1 MSRPPG
7 SAAPA
12 DLGHVRRRPAR
23 SLLRATVLGGM
34 LLGVAA
40 PAHASLLDRVVPW
53 FTSTVRTRGLAIGWG
68 LHITAQRIALR
79 DAGGTWATFDGVSL
93 RWAPLRLL
101 HGALDVRRLR
111 VQDATLERL
120 PRSAATAGN
129 AGRSSDPLPER
140 SALHALVV
148 RRLTLGPALAGTAVS
163 LRIEGDAVRSAADQ
177 VQARLRATEIG
188 GTARYRV
195 QARMMPSGVQ
205 ARVTA
210 REPPGGPL
218 ERLAGLPP
226 PVPGAP
232 AAPTSPAGAPLPPAP
247 GPGAPSVAAP
257 LPAHPTGVPPA
268 TGTAAGGA
276 GAPVAAPP
284 AALPGVGGSLTF
296 VATAAGPLAAVAT
309 NVSLTL
315 GAAQATAHGTVNLT
329 ARRLHLE
336 LAATTPA
343 MASRPD
349 VRWSGARL
357 ALHVDG
363 SFAAPEASGQLDLA
377 DLAAA
382 GAGARAL
389 VLHLAGTTAAARL
402 RGRLDGV
409 RLPGGQ
415 PGLLGAAPVRF
426 TVRLQRGT
434 ATQVV
439 VFAVDHP
446 LVQARGRLDLGVAQR
461 LTARLTVPDLGAF
474 SALTGMTAAGQ
485 AQLAVRATRA
495 GGIAQIAVDGTLGLT
510 GGPAPAVA
518 LLGPDTRI
526 AAAASYTS
534 AGLSLQRLHI
544 AGRDLT
550 LDLHGVLAPARID
563 LAWQAALARLGA
575 INPQVAGHLD
585 GAGRVFGPTDAL
597 SMTAELSGA
606 VTQGPPP
613 AATAPPSTAG
623 GFTARL
629 ILDGLPGRPH
639 GSLDADGEVLGAPLR
654 LGLRTAEAADGAVTL
669 AIRQATWKSAHAEG
683 SLGVPALAGL
693 ASRLPTGD
701 LRLTVGRLADFAP
714 LLGSALTGSLQAEL
728 RATSDRAILTAAARD
743 VQLPGAAVGDV
754 QVQATLAA
762 PLPRGA
768 LQARL
773 ILAGVR
779 AGGIDGTVRLDANGA
794 LAAPGLRLAASVPRL
809 DGAALA
815 LTAAGSADL
824 TARSF
829 TLAALDAHWRGR
841 RLRLLAPTRL
851 ALAAGGG
858 ITISGLRADLAGGT
872 LAADGQVGAV
882 LALTASLRRL
892 PAGLITSFAP
902 SLPAAGLLSA
912 DLRLSGP
919 LARPVGTIRAEGSGL
934 RLLTGPGEALPPAR
948 LDASATLTGTTARVT
963 ARFAAGGSH
972 LTLAGTAGGPSGLVA
987 SAPVALRADGAI
999 DLALANPLLAAGG
1012 QQVGGRLAIAARID
1026 GTADAPRLGGRVQLS
1041 GGDFRDEV
1049 QGVHLRDLAGSFVAI
1064 DDGLRIVGLN
1074 GRAGAGTIGIDG
1086 SVGLLR
1092 PGLPVALRLTARN
1105 ATVLSGGLVTAD
1117 LDTDLVLSGLLRP
1130 EGLAPGRTV
1139 PGTAGSGPGGGRT
1152 MVAAGVAAALR
1163 GTVRVRTATIR
1174 VPNQL
1179 PASVQIIPVR
1189 IAGAPPPAA
1198 APAAGPAA
1206 PPIALAVQIVAPQQ
1220 VFVRGRGLTAEL
1232 GGTVDLGGTL
1242 ASMQP
1247 HGAFRLIRGSF
1258 NLVGQ
1263 SLNFTS
1269 GEIRFAGGSIADPLL
1284 HLVASTVSGDTT
1296 ATLTV
1301 GGTASAPQITLTSV
1315 PELPQDQILA
1325 QLLFHTGAGSLTPLQ
1340 LASVAAGLAE
1350 ISGGSSVLPNPLEA
1364 LRGAFGLDQ
1373 LGVGSGAGGASTLQA
1388 GKYIGRRLYVGAQQ
1402 GTGGQSTQGKV
1413 TYDLTKRVQLR
1424 ATAGT
1429 GETTSAIGASG
1440 AASGES
1446 VGIRY
1451 QMQYR
1456 FRSLC
1461 RSERERLVQDRHL
1474 HPARRQQRGEFPHR
1488 LQLPVHQERRR
1499 APAHR
1504 AAPGEQLLLVGVA
1517 GEAVDRVD
1525 GRAHGDFL
1533 PEQAHRARAVDD
1545 LPRQGA
1551 DGGEA
1556 HEHDAGLRAPE
1567 IVLEVVAHPSPRA
1580 HAGARHDDRAA
1591 GDAVERHRLRGIA
1604 HDMQPRH
1611 AERVLSLGEQR
1622 GELRAVAFRM
1632 AAENLGG
1639 GDRHWRIEEHLH
1651 RRLLAPG
1658 GDAGADGV
1666 KQLLRPFEREGR
1678 HDDVA
1683 AAGESV
1689 ADRGVQLLDRIPV
1702 GAVPPVAV
1710 GGFHHHDIGRG
1721 RRGGRVEQ
1729 RTPGAAEIAREQ
1741 DAARRAVLGR
1751 FHQDAG
1757 RTEDMPGVVEGRAQ
1771 PVGDRNGFVV
1781 AHAAAETV

>member
-1 MSRPPG
+1 MSRPPS

-12 DLGHVRRRPAR
+12 DLRHVRRRAAR

-53 FTSTVRTRGLAIGWG
+53 FTSTVRTRGLAIGWD

-101 HGALDVRRLR
+101 HGALDLRRLR
-111 VQDATLERL
+111 VRDATLERL
-120 PRSAATAGN
+120 PRSAATTGS

-177 VQARLRATEIG
+177 VQAQLRATEIG
-188 GTARYRV
+188 GTARYWV
-195 QARMMPSGVQ
+195 QLRMTPSGVQ

-232 AAPTSPAGAPLPPAP
+232 AAPTPSPTPSPAAGAPLPLAP
-247 GPGAPSVAAP
+247 RPGALPDAAP
-257 LPAHPTGVPPA
+257 LPAHPTGAPPA
-268 TGTAAGGA
+268 TGTAAGGT

-284 AALPGVGGSLTF
+284 ATLPGVGGSLTL
-296 VATAAGPLAAVAT
+296 VATATGPLAAVAT

-315 GAAQATAHGTVNLT
+315 GAAQATAHGTVDLT

-343 MASRPD
+343 MAPRPD
-349 VRWSGARL
+349 VRWTSARL

-377 DLAAA
+377 DLAAT
-382 GAGARAL
+382 GAGVRAL

-415 PGLLGAAPVRF
+415 PDLLGEAPVRF

-446 LVQARGRLDLGVAQR
+446 LVQARGRLDLGAAQR

-485 AQLAVRATRA
+485 AQLVVRATRT
-495 GGIAQIAVDGTLGLT
+495 GGIAQMTVDGTLGLT

-526 AAAASYTS
+526 AAAAGYSG

-544 AGRDLT
+544 TGRDLT
-550 LDLHGVLAPARID
+550 LDLHGALAPARVD
-563 LAWQAALARLGA
+563 LAWQVALPRLGA
-575 INPQVAGHLD
+575 VNPQVAGHLD
-585 GAGRVFGPTDAL
+585 GAGRIFGPTDAL
-597 SMTAELSGA
+597 SVTAELSGA
-606 VTQGPPP
+606 VTQGPSP
-613 AATAPPSTAG
+613 AATAPPSTAD

-654 LGLRTAEAADGAVTL
+654 LGLRAVEAADGAVTL
-669 AIRQATWKSAHAEG
+669 AIRQAIWKSAHAEG

-714 LLGSALTGSLQAEL
+714 LLGSALAGSLQAEL
-728 RATSDRAILTAAARD
+728 RATSDRAILTAAARG
-743 VQLPGAAVGDV
+743 VQLPGAAVGDA

-779 AGGIDGTVRLDANGA
+779 AGGIDGTVRLDANGT

-824 TARSF
+824 AARSF

-858 ITISGLRADLAGGT
+858 IAISGLRADLAGGT

-912 DLRLSGP
+912 DLRLSGS
-919 LARPVGTIRAEGSGL
+919 LGRPVGTIRAEGSGL

-948 LDASATLTGTTARVT
+948 LDASATLAGTTARL
-963 ARFAAGGSH
+963 AAHFAAGGSH
-972 LTLAGTAGGPSGLVA
+972 LTLAGTAGGPGGLVA
-987 SAPVALRADGAI
+987 RAPVALRADGAI

-1026 GTADAPRLGGRVQLS
+1026 GTADAPRLGGRAQLS

-1049 QGVHLRDLAGSFVAI
+1049 QGVHLRDLAGSFIASG
-1064 DDGLRIVGLN
+1064 DGLRIVGLN
-1074 GRAGAGTIGIDG
+1074 GRAGAGMIGLDG

-1117 LDTDLVLSGLLRP
+1117 LDTDLMLSGLLHP
-1130 EGLAPGRTV
+1130 EGVAPGGTAARGTAPGRTV
-1139 PGTAGSGPGGGRT
+1139 PGTVDSGPGGGRT
-1152 MVAAGVAAALR
+1152 VVAAGAPATLR

-1174 VPNQL
+1174 IPNQL
-1179 PASVQIIPVR
+1179 PASVQTIPVR
-1189 IAGAPPPAA
+1189 IAGASPPAA

-1269 GEIRFAGGSIADPLL
+1269 GEIRFAGGGVADPLL

-1296 ATLTV
+1296 TTLIV
-1301 GGTASAPQITLTSV
+1301 GGTASAPKITLTSV

-1350 ISGGSSVLPNPLEA
+1350 ISGGSSALPNPLEA
-1364 LRGAFGLDQ
+1364 LRGALGLDQ

-1413 TYDLTKRVQLR
+1413 TYDLTKRMQLR

-1440 AASGES
+1440 ATSGES

-1451 QMQYR
+1451 QMQY
-1456 FRSLC
+1456 
-1461 RSERERLVQDRHL
+1461 
-1474 HPARRQQRGEFPHR
+1474 
-1488 LQLPVHQERRR
+1488 
-1499 APAHR
+1499 
-1504 AAPGEQLLLVGVA
+1504 
-1517 GEAVDRVD
+1517 
-1525 GRAHGDFL
+1525 
-1533 PEQAHRARAVDD
+1533 
-1545 LPRQGA
+1545 
-1551 DGGEA
+1551 
-1556 HEHDAGLRAPE
+1556 
-1567 IVLEVVAHPSPRA
+1567 
-1580 HAGARHDDRAA
+1580 
-1591 GDAVERHRLRGIA
+1591 
-1604 HDMQPRH
+1604 
-1611 AERVLSLGEQR
+1611 
-1622 GELRAVAFRM
+1622 
-1632 AAENLGG
+1632 
-1639 GDRHWRIEEHLH
+1639 
-1651 RRLLAPG
+1651 
-1658 GDAGADGV
+1658 
-1666 KQLLRPFEREGR
+1666 
-1678 HDDVA
+1678 
-1683 AAGESV
+1683 
-1689 ADRGVQLLDRIPV
+1689 
-1702 GAVPPVAV
+1702 
-1710 GGFHHHDIGRG
+1710 
-1721 RRGGRVEQ
+1721 
-1729 RTPGAAEIAREQ
+1729 
-1741 DAARRAVLGR
+1741 
-1751 FHQDAG
+1751 
-1757 RTEDMPGVVEGRAQ
+1757 
-1771 PVGDRNGFVV
+1771 
-1781 AHAAAETV
+1781 